1 MTLGLVNANPV
12 VHAKKERV
20 ARTEDLHCDDSVDPL
35 DIYDILFSFFLF
47 FPRFLI
53 FLIFIYI

>member
-20 ARTEDLHCDDSVDPL
+20 ARSEDLHCDDSVDPL